1 MKSSFLFFPYL
12 INKVPLST
20 NWLYPPTMMS
30 MTMSPLSSMT
40 MSPTLVNDHAL
51 SPRLWQC
58 PQPSSMVMSPTLV
71 NDNVPNSCQWPC
83 PQPSS
88 MTLSPTLPSLING
101 NFPNFVINNVQTL
114 INVID
119 NVPTL
124 VNVFDNVPALFNAHV
139 STLIN
144 ADIPTLIKADT
155 PTFKTKMSSLQLK
168 LLFN

>member
-1 MKSSFLFFPYL
+1 MGKIMKSGKVVLILAGRFAGRKAIIVKNYDDSTHEKPYG
-12 INKVPLST
+12 
-20 NWLYPPTMMS
+20 
-30 MTMSPLSSMT
+30 
-40 MSPTLVNDHAL
+40 HAL
-51 SPRLWQC
+51 VAGVDRYPRK
-58 PQPSSMVMSPTLV
+58 VTNKMSKKKV
-71 NDNVPNSCQWPC
+71 AKRSKI
-83 PQPSS
+83 
-88 MTLSPTLPSLING
+88 ING

-124 VNVFDNVPALFNAHV
+124 VNVFDNVPALINAHV

-168 LLFN
+168 LLFY

>member
-119 NVPTL
+119 NVPTCQCFWQCPCSHQCPCL
-124 VNVFDNVPALFNAHV
+124 HSHQRWYPHSHQSWYPHL
-139 STLIN
+139 
-144 ADIPTLIKADT
+144 
-155 PTFKTKMSSLQLK
+155 TKMSSFQLK